1 MPDAPPRLNHVALSL
16 PPAALE
22 PEGRAEIVEFYGD
35 VFGWR
40 EYPQLTR
47 DGQLLVLGLA
57 TYDQFVY
64 LLSDDDPLRAP
75 RTDHFGLSVAT
86 RAEFDALLTKV
97 KQKQAGDPRIDLD
110 DHTVDDQEVVKIH
123 SFYVHHLLPL
133 TVEVQWWEFPSA
145 P

>member
-1 MPDAPPRLNHVALSL
+1 
-16 PPAALE
+16 
-22 PEGRAEIVEFYGD
+22 
-35 VFGWR
+35 
-40 EYPQLTR
+40 
-47 DGQLLVLGLA
+47 
-57 TYDQFVY
+57 VY